1 MWRASFFVF
10 PLAACVTEPGG
21 YTRLDEVPE
30 PVLRYLPGDATP
42 EDVRVREGCVYVST
56 EEGIVPVTR
65 GRVEL
70 LCNPTGL
77 PLDGAPPEEATAEA

>member
-1 MWRASFFVF
+1 MRASVLIL

-21 YTRLDEVPE
+21 YARLDEVPE
-30 PVLRYLPGDATP
+30 PILRYLPAGAAPD
-42 EDVRVREGCVYVST
+42 DLRVREGCVYVST
-56 EEGIVPVTR
+56 ADGIVPVAR

-77 PLDGAPPEEATAEA
+77 PLDAAPAGAPAAEA

>member
-1 MWRASFFVF
+1 MWRASFLFI

-21 YTRLDEVPE
+21 YARLDEVPA
-30 PVLRYLPGDATP
+30 PILRYIPAGSTA
-42 EDVRVREGCVYVST
+42 EDVRVREGCVYVAT
-56 EEGIVPVTR
+56 EDGIVPVTR

-77 PLDGAPPEEATAEA
+77 PLDAAAPEAAAAGA

>member
-1 MWRASFFVF
+1 MWRASFLIL
-10 PLAACVTEPGG
+10 PLAACVAEPGG
-21 YTRLDEVPE
+21 YARLDAVPE
-30 PVLRYLPGDATP
+30 PVLRYLPEGATA

-56 EEGIVPVTR
+56 ADGVVPVTR

-77 PLDGAPPEEATAEA
+77 PLDGAAPEAPAAEA